1 MSKRT
6 LRGVALLALLMLAC
20 SGGPLLPK
28 GSPGEQLARARHY
41 LDDGDGTKALEAYR
55 LLSQTL
61 QGTEFEEESRLGMA
75 RAHRES
81 GDHFAAVQEYEG
93 FPRRFPR
100 SPLIGDAALEI
111 AVTYAEQRAKPEYD
125 DDWNEKAIRQY
136 EDYLAGYP
144 RHPRIEEGRV
154 GLLSARNH
162 AAAKELKNGITYVK
176 LRRFRAARFYFDLVI
191 DRWAGTDVVP
201 EAHYESG
208 RTYELQK
215 NWEEAATH
223 YRTLTESYP
232 ESPFA
237 AKADERLARLESA
250 S

>member
-6 LRGVALLALLMLAC
+6 LRGVALLAMLTLAC

-28 GSPGEQLARARHY
+28 GSPEEQLARARYY

-61 QGTEFEEESRLGMA
+61 QGTEHEEESRLGMA

-81 GDHFAAVQEYEG
+81 GDYFAAVQEYEG
-93 FPRRFPR
+93 FQRRFPR
-100 SPLIGDAALEI
+100 SPLVGDAVLEI
-111 AVTYAEQRAKPEYD
+111 AETYVEQRAKPEYD

-136 EDYLAGYP
+136 EDFLAGYP
-144 RHPRIEEGRV
+144 RHPRLEEGRA
-154 GLLSARNH
+154 GLLNARNH
-162 AAAKELKNGITYVK
+162 AALKELKNGITYIK
-176 LRRFRAARFYFDLVI
+176 LRRFRAARFYFDIVI

-208 RTYELQK
+208 RTFELQK
-215 NWEEAATH
+215 NWEEAASH
-223 YRTLTESYP
+223 YRTLAEEYP
-232 ESPFA
+232 DSPFA
-237 AKADERLARLESA
+237 EKARERLARMEES